1 MQYAKVLYSN
11 FYTVGG
17 RKLLRLRFCFNWA
30 GARLHSSD
38 SRWHG
43 DRCNERQNETSA
55 QKSLKKKKHF
65 LLILRSP
72 ERLLCRLK
80 SLCCGNL
87 IQLGGLNSKVDL
99 LVELGAGGQALSP
112 LPFLWTKWKIP
123 ESDLIKHKGTTQ
135 NRRSLK
141 IFPFVYLIQVLTC
154 MLQSSSWGKPE
165 NWRATNLERTFDISP
180 PFALPS
186 RIEWW
191 NGNYPSIVIL
201 MMFQQLT
208 WMQADPPTKPRDLLV
223 QDCSPAILL

>member
-11 FYTVGG
+11 YTQWAEENFWDWDSVLIELEPDFIPPIHDDMGIAAMRDKMKRAHKKVWRKKTFLTHIAQSREAPLQVEVPLLWQPHTTRRPEQQSWFVGG
-17 RKLLRLRFCFNWA
+17 IGSWR
-30 GARLHSSD
+30 SS
-38 SRWHG
+38 
-43 DRCNERQNETSA
+43 
-55 QKSLKKKKHF
+55 
-65 LLILRSP
+65 
-72 ERLLCRLK
+72 
-80 SLCCGNL
+80 
-87 IQLGGLNSKVDL
+87 
-99 LVELGAGGQALSP
+99 LVP
-112 LPFLWTKWKIP
+112 FPFLWTKWKIP

>member
-38 SRWHG
+38 SRWHE

-55 QKSLKKKKHF
+55 QKSLKKKTF
-65 LLILRSP
+65 LTHIVQSREAPLQVEVPPLWQPHTTRRPEQQSWFVGGIGSWRS
-72 ERLLCRLK
+72 
-80 SLCCGNL
+80 SL
-87 IQLGGLNSKVDL
+87 V
-99 LVELGAGGQALSP
+99 P
-112 LPFLWTKWKIP
+112 FPFLWTKWKIP

-191 NGNYPSIVIL
+191 YGNYPSIVIL